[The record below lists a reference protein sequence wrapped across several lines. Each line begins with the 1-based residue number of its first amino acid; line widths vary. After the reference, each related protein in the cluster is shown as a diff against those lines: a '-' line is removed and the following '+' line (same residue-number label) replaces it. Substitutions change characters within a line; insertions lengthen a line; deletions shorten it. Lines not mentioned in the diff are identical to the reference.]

1 MTLQMPDTVVDRV
14 GRVKHSL
21 EAAHQPDAA
30 RVAVDGPC
38 PTPGCDARVL
48 TEVRAD
54 SSTVECAACGHAF
67 AV

>member
-1 MTLQMPDTVVDRV
+1 MTLQMPDTVVERV

-21 EAAHQPDAA
+21 DAAHEWGAA

-54 SSTVECAACGHAF
+54 STSVRCDSCGSTFRV
-67 AV
+67 